1 MQGGL
6 AKHKQV
12 SEHTF
17 WDTPPPPQQQNK
29 QIPPQANKQVI
40 FFYCVPLYYFHCT
53 NNYVKA
59 QYLMCIF
66 SRLFLFCLYEK
77 NLTLHEF

>member
-17 WDTPPPPQQQNK
+17 WDTPPPPPTTEQTNTPPSK
-29 QIPPQANKQVI
+29 QTSY
-40 FFYCVPLYYFHCT
+40 FFLLRATLLFPLH
-53 NNYVKA
+53 
-59 QYLMCIF
+59 Q
-66 SRLFLFCLYEK
+66 
-77 NLTLHEF
+77 

>member
-17 WDTPPPPQQQNK
+17 WDTPPPTTEQTNTPPSK
-29 QIPPQANKQVI
+29 QTSY
-40 FFYCVPLYYFHCT
+40 FFLLRATLLFPLH
-53 NNYVKA
+53 
-59 QYLMCIF
+59 Q
-66 SRLFLFCLYEK
+66 
-77 NLTLHEF
+77 